1 MDFEVKPFAAEHF
14 AEYTAWFADQELD
27 RHLGP
32 MDEAW
37 LQLVLSGGEVP
48 GDETWA
54 VLREGELVAVV
65 EALLDADDRSTYTI
79 GAVATKPGL
88 RKQGIGAMSLQRVL
102 DLHKSRGIVEHT
114 ARVAISNTA
123 GQRCAARA
131 GFVPVN
137 PTPDQHGY
145 IELRRRQ

>member
-1 MDFEVKPFAAEHF
+1 MDFDIRPFAAEHF
-14 AEYTAWFADQELD
+14 AEYASWFADAELN

-54 VLREGELVAVV
+54 VLRNGELVAVV
-65 EALLDADDRSTYTI
+65 EALVDADNRSTYTI
-79 GAVATKPGL
+79 GAVATKPAL
-88 RKQGIGAMSLQRVL
+88 RRQGIGAMSLQRVL
-102 DLHKSRGIVEHT
+102 GLHESRGIVQHT
-114 ARVAISNTA
+114 ARVSISNTA
-123 GQRCAARA
+123 GQSCAARA

-137 PTPDQHGY
+137 STPDQHGY
-145 IELRRRQ
+145 VELRRRQ